1 MSTSAPYTQHPCQ
14 EPVKATVIKANHD
27 LQSNSTFVTLGKR
40 ARYPSFDENIDCE
53 VPAIIGEN

>member
-40 ARYPSFDENIDCE
+40 ARDPSFDENIDCE
-53 VPAIIGEN
+53 VPAITSEN